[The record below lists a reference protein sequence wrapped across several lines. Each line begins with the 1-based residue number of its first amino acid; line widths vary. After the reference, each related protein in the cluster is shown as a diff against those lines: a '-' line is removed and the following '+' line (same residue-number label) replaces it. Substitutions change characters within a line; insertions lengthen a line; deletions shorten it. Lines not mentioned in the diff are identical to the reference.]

1 MLWSYL
7 YTARVS
13 LTDAAMC
20 MNLIRVFVEHS
31 DVRYFLVIVIF
42 YCANTTAF
50 HMSDWKMS
58 EGDRYVKLSCKMGCC
73 LKKS

>member
-1 MLWSYL
+1 MLWSDL

-20 MNLIRVFVEHS
+20 MNLINKSLFT
-31 DVRYFLVIVIF
+31 VRSFLVIVIF

-50 HMSDWKMS
+50 HMPDLEFL
-58 EGDRYVKLSCKMGCC
+58 EGVVTSNWAAKWVAA
-73 LKKS
+73 